1 MYALKESLQI
11 IAIIS
16 ILIMTGCVL
25 SILLIFMGSNP
36 AVDNF
41 HQDHKR
47 VLTLTLKLLGITM
60 MIGLIS
66 LLL

>member
-11 IAIIS
+11 IATIS

-41 HQDHKR
+41 HKDLKR
-47 VLTLTLKLLGITM
+47 VLTLTIKLLGVSM

>member
-11 IAIIS
+11 IATIS

-41 HQDHKR
+41 RQDHRR
-47 VLTLTLKLLGITM
+47 VLTLTLKLLGVTM